1 MRVSTSQIYSIANIG
16 MRDAQAAINKT
27 SAQMAAGQR
36 VLTPADDPVA
46 ATQILQLGEQL
57 SKLTQYNK
65 NIDVAESKLSLEEVA
80 LNSVTSLVQ
89 SMQELAV
96 SAANTATLTP
106 SEFKIMAS
114 EVDSRMKELL
124 NLQNTKDSSGQYIF
138 AGYQSGDAA
147 YTEQGGSVVYQGDD
161 GSISLQ
167 VSESVTVQA
176 TDPGRRVFEGI
187 NTSRN
192 TVSAYSTEAG
202 NLGSRPAP
210 AIVDQDALDQLD
222 HGPLAVTVSGAGV
235 VTIEDSD
242 GNPVPFTQGP
252 PPPPPSP
259 LAASTYVIEAA
270 GMRFG
275 VDDGN
280 ELTLTVKNEKSS
292 IMQTLT
298 DFRDAMLAVK
308 SNSESKAELGDVIAK
323 TLGTLDNAVTRIG
336 EVQSDVGARLNT
348 LDSTR
353 NLNADTA
360 LDTEEVLRSLRDLDY
375 AEATTRLKMQEL
387 VLSAAQQ
394 SFSKVSQLTLFNY
407 L

>member
-1 MRVSTSQIYSIANIG
+1 MRVATSQIFNIANIG

-27 SAQMAAGQR
+27 NEQMATGQR

-46 ATQILQLGEQL
+46 ATQILQLSEQL
-57 SKLTQYNK
+57 GKLEQYGK
-65 NIDVAESKLSLEEVA
+65 NIDAAETKLSLEEVA
-80 LNSVTSLVQ
+80 LNSVTTLVQ
-89 SMQELAV
+89 GMQELAV
-96 SAANTATLTP
+96 SAANTATLTA
-106 SEFKIMAS
+106 SEFKIIAS

-124 NLQNTKDSSGQYIF
+124 NLQNTKDSTGQYIF

-147 YTEQGGSVVYQGDD
+147 YTQQGSNVVYQGDN
-161 GSISLQ
+161 GSLSLQ

-176 TDPGRRVFEGI
+176 SDPGQRIFDNI

-202 NLGSRPAP
+202 NVGPRPAP
-210 AIVDQDALDQLD
+210 QITRQELVDQLD
-222 HGPLAVTVSGAGV
+222 RGTLKVSVTGGGTVAITDDQG
-235 VTIEDSD
+235 DS
-242 GNPVPFTQGP
+242 VPFTQGP
-252 PPPPPSP
+252 APAPPAP
-259 LAASTYVIEAA
+259 LSSSTYVIEVA

-275 VDDGN
+275 VDNGDEI
-280 ELTLTVKNEKSS
+280 ELAVKHEQSS

-298 DFRDAMLAVK
+298 EFRDAMLAVDG
-308 SNSESKAELGDVIAK
+308 SSDSKAALGEVVAK
-323 TLGTLDNAVTRIG
+323 TLGTLDNAITRIG

-353 NLNADTA
+353 ELNADTA

-375 AEATTRLKMQEL
+375 AEASTRLKMQEL
-387 VLSAAQQ
+387 VLSATQQ

>member
-1 MRVSTSQIYSIANIG
+1 MRVATSQIFNIANIG

-27 SAQMAAGQR
+27 NEQMATGQR

-46 ATQILQLGEQL
+46 ATQILQLSEQL
-57 SKLTQYNK
+57 GKLEQYGK
-65 NIDVAESKLSLEEVA
+65 NIDAAETKLSLEEVA
-80 LNSVTSLVQ
+80 LNSVTTLVQ
-89 SMQELAV
+89 GMQELAV

-106 SEFKIMAS
+106 SEFKIIAS

-124 NLQNTKDSSGQYIF
+124 NLQNTKDSTGQYIF

-147 YTEQGGSVVYQGDD
+147 YTQQGNNVVYQGDN
-161 GSISLQ
+161 GSLSLQ

-176 TDPGRRVFEGI
+176 SDPGQRIFDNI

-202 NLGSRPAP
+202 NVGPRPAP
-210 AIVDQDALDQLD
+210 QITRQELVDQLD
-222 HGPLAVTVSGAGV
+222 QGTLKVSVTGGGTVAITDDQG
-235 VTIEDSD
+235 DS
-242 GNPVPFTQGP
+242 VPFTQGP
-252 PPPPPSP
+252 APAPPAP
-259 LAASTYVIEAA
+259 LSSSTYVIEAA

-275 VDDGN
+275 VDNGDEI
-280 ELTLTVKNEKSS
+280 ELAVKHEQSS
-292 IMQTLT
+292 IMQSLT
-298 DFRDAMLAVK
+298 EFRDAMLAVD
-308 SNSESKAELGDVIAK
+308 SSSDSKAALGEVVAK
-323 TLGTLDNAVTRIG
+323 TLGTLDNAITRIG

-353 NLNADTA
+353 ELNADTA

-375 AEATTRLKMQEL
+375 AEASTRLKMQEL
-387 VLSAAQQ
+387 VLSATQQ